1 MRVLAVLELLQARE
15 TITCAELARRL
26 EVSPRSVQR
35 YILRLQD
42 LGIPIQ
48 GKRGVGGSYRL
59 QAGFRLPPLM
69 FSNDEAL
76 ALTFGLRALQL
87 LGLQTLTPAAE
98 TVHAKL
104 LRVLPDTMRQQMTIL
119 EQAVQMDIAPWVVD
133 TDTAVLQQLL
143 QAVRQTRVVRLSYLG
158 QSKTPTVR
166 PVQIYQ
172 VVHLGGR
179 WYAVGWCELRH
190 DIRSFRLDRIE
201 QLELLEQ
208 TFIPPANFDAL
219 TFLHRTIID
228 TPKTYQISVWLEFP
242 PDVLRGKLSLWA
254 TELVAEK
261 AGTRMQCQRSNL
273 ERFAALLL
281 GLGCM
286 VQIEQPPELLTTFVQ
301 LQKRCSQILEFN
313 AASFTDSNLA

>member
-1 MRVLAVLELLQARE
+1 MYDPSMRVLAVLELLQARE

-59 QAGFRLPPLM
+59 KAGFQLPPLM
-69 FSNDEAL
+69 FTNDEAL
-76 ALTFGLRALQL
+76 AVAFGLRALQL

-104 LRVLPDTMRQQMTIL
+104 LRVLPETMRQQMTTL
-119 EQAVQMDIAPWVVD
+119 EQAVQMDVAPWVVD
-133 TDTAVLQQLL
+133 TNTAVLQQLL
-143 QAVRQTRVVRLSYLG
+143 QAVRQTRVVRLCYN
-158 QSKTPTVR
+158 SKTPTLRTVW
-166 PVQIYQ
+166 VYQ

-179 WYAVGWCELRH
+179 WYAVGWCELRN
-190 DIRSFRLDRIE
+190 DLRSFRLDRIE

-208 TFIPPANFDAL
+208 TFSPPANFDAL
-219 TFLHRTIID
+219 AFLQRTIID
-228 TPKTYQISVWLEFP
+228 APKTYQISVWLEFP
-242 PDVLRGKLSLWA
+242 PDVLSGQLSLWS
-254 TELVAEK
+254 TQLVAENS
-261 AGTRMQCQRSNL
+261 GTRMQCQRGNL
-273 ERFAALLL
+273 ERFSAMLL

-286 VQIEQPPELLTTFVQ
+286 VKIERPPELLEAFTR
-301 LQKRCSQILEFN
+301 LQKRCLQILEGN
-313 AASFTDSNLA
+313 TSS